1 MCKGIRQ
8 IGVLLGLWM
17 FSMTVSADGWITVHT
32 SVRGAEVI
40 IDKADLLVCK
50 GYQVAV
56 PVPAGKHV
64 VMVGKDGYKP
74 YTDTVTV
81 TENGNHLMY
90 IWMEPITEPYIGRT
104 TNFKRTC
111 WDYQV
116 QHGRLGVRWFGVGA
130 GLGTGA
136 TLNISL
142 FNMRFGLFELDPV
155 IWGFNSPFYSDV
167 SHVKSYWLVHPHD
180 HRWDDPNVYD
190 VAIPLQGI
198 QFYYT
203 PMVGVHLPIFSNL
216 AFVLSAGPQISWTKI
231 EWSEQ
236 LRELPI
242 STGYAFTKDDFPASG
257 FHFDPMWFAIQLS
270 AYFYGNTSDLV
281 GFLRYQDGVFVGI
294 EMRF

>member
-1 MCKGIRQ
+1 M
-8 IGVLLGLWM
+8 GLWM
-17 FSMTVSADGWITVHT
+17 ASMTVLAGGWITVHG

-40 IDKADLLVCK
+40 IDKTDLLTAK

-56 PVPAGKHV
+56 PVAAGKHIV
-64 VMVGKDGYKP
+64 RVSKEGYKP
-74 YTDTVTV
+74 YTDTITV
-81 TENGNHLMY
+81 EEGGNHLMY
-90 IWMEPITEPYIGRT
+90 IWMEPMAEPYISRT

-111 WDYQV
+111 WDYQINN
-116 QHGRLGVRWFGVGA
+116 HRFYITWFGIGA

-136 TLNISL
+136 TMNVSL
-142 FNMRFGLFELDPV
+142 FNMRFGLFELDPM

-167 SHVKSYWLVHPHD
+167 SHVRTHWLVHPHD

-190 VAIPLQGI
+190 VAIPTQGI

-231 EWSEQ
+231 DWSEQ

-242 STGYAFTKDDFPASG
+242 SSGYSFTKDDFPASG
-257 FHFDPMWFAIQLS
+257 FHFDPMWFALQLS
-270 AYFYGNTSDLV
+270 AYFYGNSSDLV
-281 GFLRYQDGVFVGI
+281 GFLRYQDGVFAGI